1 METIV
6 KGNIMHTSR
15 EPILPW
21 WAAGIL
27 LGLVMTLAVALKKP
41 LGVSTQFV
49 VANGAALNQVAP
61 DYVAEHGMLKKAK
74 YHTPGYGWWFDI
86 GLFVAAAVT
95 AILVGKFRPR
105 ATCDWARAN
114 GSVRKRLILSF
125 VGGFILLFGA
135 RLAGGCTS
143 GQFASGWA
151 QLSLSA
157 VPFTVAMFV
166 FGIIAAWIFYPKRP
180 DLAEF
185 PITPERA
192 KTADVKEGA

>member
-1 METIV
+1 
-6 KGNIMHTSR
+6 MHKSR

-21 WAAGIL
+21 WAAGLL

-49 VANGAALNQVAP
+49 VANGAALNEVAP
-61 DYVAEHGMLKKAK
+61 DYVASHEMLKKAK

-86 GLFVAAAVT
+86 GLIAAAAVT

-114 GSVRKRLILSF
+114 GSTARRMVLSF
-125 VGGFILLFGA
+125 IGGFLLLFGA

-151 QLSLSA
+151 QLSLSV
-157 VPFTVAMFV
+157 VPFTVAMFL
-166 FGIIAAWIFYPKRP
+166 FGIIAAWIFYPKLPKTP
-180 DLAEF
+180 D
-185 PITPERA
+185 IS
-192 KTADVKEGA
+192 EGA

>member
-1 METIV
+1 MY
-6 KGNIMHTSR
+6 KSK

-27 LGLVMTLAVALKKP
+27 LGMVMTLAVAVKKP

-49 VANGAALNQVAP
+49 VANGAVLKEVAP
-61 DYVAEHGMLKKAK
+61 GYVDNHAMLKKTK

-86 GLFVAAAVT
+86 GLIVAAAGT
-95 AILVGKFRPR
+95 ALLVGKFKPR

-125 VGGFILLFGA
+125 IGGVILLFGA

-157 VPFTVAMFV
+157 VPFTIGMFV
-166 FGIIAAWIFYPKRP
+166 FGMIAARIFYPKQP
-180 DLAEF
+180 GA
-185 PITPERA
+185 A
-192 KTADVKEGA
+192 KGAQHVE